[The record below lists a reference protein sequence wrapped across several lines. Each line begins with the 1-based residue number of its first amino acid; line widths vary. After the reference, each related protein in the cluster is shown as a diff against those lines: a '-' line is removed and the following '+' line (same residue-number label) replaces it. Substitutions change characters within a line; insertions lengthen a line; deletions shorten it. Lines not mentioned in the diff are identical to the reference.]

1 MNLDIFVN
9 YIINDNNVNGNGK
22 IIILD
27 KDISLIKLQKY
38 LCKGI
43 NNCFLFVDNKYDNY
57 FDNIVFLLY
66 NKNIYGII
74 KQKINTFYI
83 WKVKI

>member
-9 YIINDNNVNGNGK
+9 YIIDDNNNGK

-27 KDISLIKLQKY
+27 KDISLIKLQRY
-38 LCKGI
+38 LCKVI
-43 NNCFLFVDNKYDNY
+43 NNCFVFIDNKYDDY
-57 FDNIVFLLY
+57 YDNIVYQLY

-74 KQKINTFYI
+74 KQKKNTFHI
-83 WKVKI
+83 WKVK

>member
-9 YIINDNNVNGNGK
+9 YIIDDNNNGK

-27 KDISLIKLQKY
+27 KDISLIKLQRY
-38 LCKGI
+38 LCKVI
-43 NNCFLFVDNKYDNY
+43 NNCFIFVDNKYDNY
-57 FDNIVFLLY
+57 YDNIVYQLY

-74 KQKINTFYI
+74 KQKKNTFHI
-83 WKVKI
+83 WKVK

>member
-9 YIINDNNVNGNGK
+9 YIIDDNNNGNGK

-27 KDISLIKLQKY
+27 RDISLIRLQRY

-43 NNCFLFVDNKYDNY
+43 NNCFAFVNNKYDNY
-57 FDNIVFLLY
+57 FDNIVYQLY
-66 NKNIYGII
+66 NDNIFGII
-74 KQKINTFYI
+74 KQNKNTFYI
-83 WKVKI
+83 WKVKF

>member
-9 YIINDNNVNGNGK
+9 YIIDDNNNGNGK

-27 KDISLIKLQKY
+27 KDISLIKIQIY
-38 LCKGI
+38 LCKVI
-43 NNCFLFVDNKYDNY
+43 NNCFIFVDNKYDNY
-57 FDNIVFLLY
+57 YDNIVYQLY

-74 KQKINTFYI
+74 KQKKNTFHI
-83 WKVKI
+83 WKVK